1 MSPSLSRPLRAGVGR
16 CLWVA
21 FLCAALSLLPWAVY
35 GDGMLLFLHDYT
47 EQQIPFGI
55 YMNRAIKSGNV
66 FWAPGID
73 LGTNFIGAFSFYN
86 LGSPFFWITLLFP
99 ALWYPYLMVG
109 VYLLKYMAAALGAYL
124 WLRRQLRQD
133 RWALT
138 GALLYAFC
146 GYQSINLVFFHFH
159 DVTALFPFLLLGLDL
174 WVEEKRRWPFALAVF
189 INLTTNYVF
198 FVGQVLFLGLYY
210 LLRWVLPQP
219 RPGLRRLP
227 GVVGLGLLGGAMAG
241 GLLLPSVLFLL
252 NNPRIQA
259 GGARLFYSW
268 HEYLFLLRS
277 LLLPPSDM
285 HVCDS
290 IWSPNWNSCSFWLPL
305 GGLALA
311 AAYCL
316 KAPKGC
322 WLRRLLGLSL
332 LFALFPLLNS
342 LFMAGSADSYRRW
355 FYMPSLF
362 ASPAAA
368 RVLEEPDRYPARG
381 AALGGLALTAG
392 TGLALAAGGQV
403 YRPLLF
409 GWNLA
414 LSCAGLAALLFL
426 LRPKRPVRRGALALA
441 GLFCV
446 LSTTSA
452 AGQYATDRPLTEN
465 YWEEVQALD
474 QLTVPTGYRIS
485 SSENHRMVSAGLP
498 NSGTFSSTVSGS
510 IFEFY
515 QALGLSRTVHSPAGD
530 IPGVQNLLSAGYSIQ
545 MQAWEGCTAD
555 SEAHLGDASLYLYR
569 DRVVPPIGFCYDTCI
584 TRAQLEELDPQQRG
598 LAMLS
603 ALVVRQED
611 LPRLEGLLKPASLLP
626 ADLTTDSLDELVKL
640 RSLWAARDQAYGRRS
655 FSAFLEAPQP
665 CCGFF
670 SLPWDKGWR
679 AYVNGQEVEIFNICG
694 LMAVPLST
702 GGNQVTF
709 RYTPPGLLPGLA
721 LSLLGFAAFGVLAA
735 AEVRARRR
743 APERV

>member
-1 MSPSLSRPLRAGVGR
+1 
-16 CLWVA
+16 
-21 FLCAALSLLPWAVY
+21 
-35 GDGMLLFLHDYT
+35 MLLFLHDFT
-47 EQQIPFGI
+47 EQQILFGI

-362 ASPAAA
+362 ASLAAA

-381 AALGGLALTAG
+381 
-392 TGLALAAGGQV
+392 
-403 YRPLLF
+403 
-409 GWNLA
+409 
-414 LSCAGLAALLFL
+414 
-426 LRPKRPVRRGALALA
+426 RR
-441 GLFCV
+441 
-446 LSTTSA
+446 
-452 AGQYATDRPLTEN
+452 
-465 YWEEVQALD
+465 W
-474 QLTVPTGYRIS
+474 
-485 SSENHRMVSAGLP
+485 
-498 NSGTFSSTVSGS
+498 
-510 IFEFY
+510 
-515 QALGLSRTVHSPAGD
+515 
-530 IPGVQNLLSAGYSIQ
+530 GVWPS
-545 MQAWEGCTAD
+545 
-555 SEAHLGDASLYLYR
+555 
-569 DRVVPPIGFCYDTCI
+569 
-584 TRAQLEELDPQQRG
+584 
-598 LAMLS
+598 
-603 ALVVRQED
+603 
-611 LPRLEGLLKPASLLP
+611 
-626 ADLTTDSLDELVKL
+626 
-640 RSLWAARDQAYGRRS
+640 
-655 FSAFLEAPQP
+655 
-665 CCGFF
+665 
-670 SLPWDKGWR
+670 
-679 AYVNGQEVEIFNICG
+679 
-694 LMAVPLST
+694 
-702 GGNQVTF
+702 
-709 RYTPPGLLPGLA
+709 
-721 LSLLGFAAFGVLAA
+721 
-735 AEVRARRR
+735 RR
-743 APERV
+743 APALPWRQGAKYTGPCSLAGTWLCPARGWPPCFSCCGPSARSGVERWPWRGCSASFPPPPPQASTPRTGPSPKITGRKCRPSTSSPSPPATGSPATRTTGW